1 MGYFYCDDIGDY
13 QLQDTTDSKYPDNM
27 HPMKPFRV
35 RMTHELIRAYDLL
48 DWMVDI
54 DLPDGYLDEIDMTTF
69 HADDY
74 IELLRNISPEN

>member
-1 MGYFYCDDIGDY
+1 
-13 QLQDTTDSKYPDNM
+13 M

-35 RMTHELIRAYDLL
+35 RMTHELIRAYDVL

-74 IELLRNISPEN
+74 IELLRNISPENQADYKD